1 MNQQA
6 LIKKMR
12 QLQNEMLATQKEIDE
27 TEFTSNCGPV
37 TVVMYGTKLVKTVTI
52 DEDFKIESAD
62 DKEML
67 EDSILAAIN
76 QISEDI
82 NEFTEEK
89 MSKYRAFTG
98 GF

>member
-37 TVVMYGTKLVKTVTI
+37 TVVMYGTKLVKKVTI
-52 DEDFKIESAD
+52 DEDFSIESID

-67 EDSILAAIN
+67 EDSILAAVN

>member
-27 TEFTSNCGPV
+27 TEFTSTCGPV
-37 TVVMYGTKLVKTVTI
+37 TVVMYGTKNVKLVKI
-52 DEDFKIESAD
+52 DEDFTVQDAD
-62 DKEML
+62 DKELL
-67 EDSILAAIN
+67 EDSILAAMNQLSNEIN
-76 QISEDI
+76 D
-82 NEFTEEK
+82 FTEEK